1 MANPKSQTIRE
12 TRLKLSKMQIVGL
25 GLGLIVLIGLGLMY
39 TRGQAATTTF
49 RFAAFSDTK
58 TGTSTLAA
66 LSPQILAMNPV
77 FGLYP
82 GDLCDTGP
90 DSSCFSTWKKAING
104 NSTNN
109 LYDRMFMTRGNH
121 DSAGASFWASTLD
134 FKAVATRLGATNFTG
149 DDFTYSFD
157 YGNSHFIGLDSPGG
171 AATKIS
177 STQVT
182 WIDNDLTAAEKRG
195 VTNSFAFFH
204 GPLKPQGGHC
214 CTIDPRFITVF
225 GKHPSF
231 KVSFHGHEHN
241 MGATM
246 IDSRFGNS
254 GKPFLQIITGGA
266 GAGLYACQSGQS
278 DFCLST
284 YGFAMADV
292 DGGQVKV
299 SLYKKGSTTPIK
311 VSTIGVVGPS
321 PTPTPTPIASSTPT
335 PTPAT
340 GIVGDINSDSKVNV
354 FDLSALLAAWGTNNA
369 KADLNRDGTVNVFD
383 LSNLLSRWTG

>member
-1 MANPKSQTIRE
+1 
-12 TRLKLSKMQIVGL
+12 
-25 GLGLIVLIGLGLMY
+25 
-39 TRGQAATTTF
+39 
-49 RFAAFSDTK
+49 
-58 TGTSTLAA
+58 
-66 LSPQILAMNPV
+66 
-77 FGLYP
+77 
-82 GDLCDTGP
+82 
-90 DSSCFSTWKKAING
+90 
-104 NSTNN
+104 
-109 LYDRMFMTRGNH
+109 
-121 DSAGASFWASTLD
+121 
-134 FKAVATRLGATNFTG
+134 
-149 DDFTYSFD
+149 
-157 YGNSHFIGLDSPGG
+157 
-171 AATKIS
+171 
-177 STQVT
+177 
-182 WIDNDLTAAEKRG
+182 
-195 VTNSFAFFH
+195 
-204 GPLKPQGGHC
+204 
-214 CTIDPRFITVF
+214 
-225 GKHPSF
+225 
-231 KVSFHGHEHN
+231 
-241 MGATM
+241 M

-321 PTPTPTPIASSTPT
+321 PTPTPTPIVSSSPT